1 MEILPCETDV
11 LGLGKMDSK
20 RPENWWVWEDPPR
33 RPFHNGT
40 ETDSVLHHDRVA
52 YCWPSSFLPP
62 YCQGHAW
69 QYWTEN
75 LGIFI
80 SPFGTILFSIQ
91 FWNVF
96 PWHIWKTWIGKMLSS
111 EFSQLSFPRH
121 SGLLEMCH
129 IRQSSPPFS
138 HVPQVSPFHSV
149 KSALSQRSHTC
160 PLTPSGNHLSFGR
173 GMKEGVGGKI
183 VLYFVDLVLFHSI
196 CRICLHFGHF
206 RGE

>member
-1 MEILPCETDV
+1 MWNWRFRVRKD
-11 LGLGKMDSK
+11 GLQKAWK
-20 RPENWWVWEDPPR
+20 LIRVWLEPPR
-33 RPFHNGT
+33 PPFHNGT
-40 ETDSVLHHDRVA
+40 ETDSVLHLDRVA

-91 FWNVF
+91 FWNVC

-121 SGLLEMCH
+121 SGLLEMCR

-160 PLTPSGNHLSFGR
+160 PLTPWVEITCHSGEEWR
-173 GMKEGVGGKI
+173 KVWTVK
-183 VLYFVDLVLFHSI
+183 
-196 CRICLHFGHF
+196 
-206 RGE
+206 

>member
-1 MEILPCETDV
+1 MCLRVRKDELHK
-11 LGLGKMDSK
+11 GLKTEKSVVRTPK
-20 RPENWWVWEDPPR
+20 S
-33 RPFHNGT
+33 PFHNGT

-52 YCWPSSFLPP
+52 WCWPSSLLPP
-62 YCQGHAW
+62 YCQGLAW

-80 SPFGTILFSIQ
+80 SPFGMVLFSIQ

-96 PWHIWKTWIGKMLSS
+96 PWHVWKTWIGKMLSS

-129 IRQSSPPFS
+129 IRQSSSPFS
-138 HVPQVSPFHSV
+138 HVPQVSPFHSI

-160 PLTPSGNHLSFGR
+160 PLTREWKSPVIRERNEGR
-173 GMKEGVGGKI
+173 YG
-183 VLYFVDLVLFHSI
+183 F
-196 CRICLHFGHF
+196 
-206 RGE
+206 